1 MLMVQ
6 RCVDDLSW
14 EIMNGWWLL
23 MDMATATK
31 MHCMHCSRQ
40 TWRICAEIKANEV
53 VQDLLMY

>member
-14 EIMNGWWLL
+14 EIMNGGAHG
-23 MDMATATK
+23 MATMQNSATNV
-31 MHCMHCSRQ
+31 HCSRQ
-40 TWRICAEIKANEV
+40 TWRTAPEIKANEV